1 MTESKLPLNT
11 PPLLAQKILNL
22 VVPNHL
28 RESLTGDLEEEFAH
42 RAINNNKQATHWF
55 WRQTMQTSLH
65 YFSQYLATE
74 AMLKKL
80 VIISTVILFPTLLIM
95 ISWLSNMD
103 TDTSEHIWNNLLQ
116 GKIHSFLFEAEVIAL
131 GSEKLATDFD
141 LLMYFNIP
149 AVLWTVFALAV
160 LYFRNKNKA
169 FSAHQAAAWSA
180 VLMLLPYLFGLIYIE
195 IIEPQ
200 ARHVGPPVAFMAL
213 SIIYLILPSCYL
225 VLNKMNKK

>member
-1 MTESKLPLNT
+1 MSEAKSPRGR
-11 PPLLAQKILNL
+11 PPHLAQKILNL

-28 RESLTGDLEEEFAH
+28 KESLTGDLEEEFAH
-42 RAINNNKQATHWF
+42 RAMTNDKQATQWF

-65 YFSQYLATE
+65 YFSQFLATE

-80 VIISTVILFPTLLIM
+80 VIITTIILFPTLLIM

-116 GKIHSFLFEAEVIAL
+116 GKIHSFLFEAEVLAL
-131 GSEKLATDFD
+131 GSEKMASDFD

-149 AVLWTVFALAV
+149 AALWSLFALAV
-160 LYFRNKNKA
+160 LYFRNKNKD
-169 FSAHQAAAWSA
+169 FSAHQAAAWSTI
-180 VLMLLPYLFGLIYIE
+180 LMLLPYLFGLIYIE

-213 SIIYLILPSCYL
+213 SIVYLILPTSYL
-225 VLNKMNKK
+225 VLSKITKK

>member
-1 MTESKLPLNT
+1 MNESKPPGRP
-11 PPLLAQKILNL
+11 PPLLAQRILNL

-28 RESLTGDLEEEFAH
+28 KESLTGDLEEEFAH
-42 RAINNNKQATHWF
+42 RAMTNDKQATHWF

-80 VIISTVILFPTLLIM
+80 VIITTLVLFPTLLIM

-103 TDTSEHIWNNLLQ
+103 TETSEHVWNNLLQ
-116 GKIHSFLFEAEVIAL
+116 GKIHSFLFEAEVLAL

-141 LLMYFNIP
+141 LLMYFNTP
-149 AVLWTVFALAV
+149 AALWTVFALAV
-160 LYFRNKNKA
+160 LYFRNKKAA
-169 FSAHQAAAWSA
+169 FSAHQAAAWST

-213 SIIYLILPSCYL
+213 SIVYLILPSSSL
-225 VLNKMNKK
+225 VLRKMVKK